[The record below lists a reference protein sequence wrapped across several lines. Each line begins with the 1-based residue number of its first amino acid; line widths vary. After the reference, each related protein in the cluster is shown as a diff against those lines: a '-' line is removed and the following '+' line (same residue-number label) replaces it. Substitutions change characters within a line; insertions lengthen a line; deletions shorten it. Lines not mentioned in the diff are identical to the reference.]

1 MLDRV
6 RQVVAEGA
14 KVIDVR
20 SVEEFRAG
28 HVPGALNIPLHT
40 LPLRLSEVGP
50 TDKPVVL
57 YCLSGGRSGQAADLL
72 RRSGFVEVLNVGPMS
87 AFPR

>member
-1 MLDRV
+1 MMDRV

-50 TDKPVVL
+50 ADKPVVL

-87 AFPR
+87 AFPK

>member
-1 MLDRV
+1 MDRV

-20 SVEEFRAG
+20 SVEEFGAG
-28 HVPGALNIPLHT
+28 HVPGAVNIPLHT

-72 RRSGFVEVLNVGPMS
+72 RRSGYVEVINVGPML

>member
-1 MLDRV
+1 MKSIRE
-6 RQVVAEGA
+6 VVAQGA

-20 SVEEFRAG
+20 STDEFRSG
-28 HVPGALNIPLHT
+28 HVPGAVNIPLHT

-72 RRSGFVEVLNVGPMS
+72 RRSGYREVLDVGPMS
-87 AFPR
+87 AFPK